1 MQHGHQHPYECDP
14 GPAVQRGHR
23 APGDVEVGEHADD
36 AEEDGDEG
44 DDPDDARG
52 AGVLRAEEHV
62 DDYSGHCGKD
72 REGREPDGGD
82 QSERLSESLADAGA
96 RAASG
101 GKPRKSYCH
110 KRPWQEHGDMARDRR
125 GRVATRS
132 DGREEVTSQ
141 EYVDPGQRGVPGE
154 RGDRQHG
161 VAQGDPYWVESPG
174 EYFPPRDQEEG
185 RGRERL
191 ADHRRRHSA
200 HQPEARRDEQ
210 GTAGQPQR
218 TATDERGDGD
228 GHEAQLAEQRTLQ
241 DSGDYREGDPDANG
255 QVRSGGLQVQ
265 ETIDQ
270 R

>member
-1 MQHGHQHPYECDP
+1 MIPTML
-14 GPAVQRGHR
+14 A
-23 APGDVEVGEHADD
+23 APS
-36 AEEDGDEG
+36 
-44 DDPDDARG
+44 
-52 AGVLRAEEHV
+52 VLRAEEHA
-62 DDYSGHCGKD
+62 DDYAGHCGKD

-82 QSERLSESLADAGA
+82 QSERLGESLADADA

-101 GKPRKSYCH
+101 DKPRKSYC
-110 KRPWQEHGDMARDRR
+110 RERSGQEQGDMARGRR
-125 GRVATRS
+125 SRVETRS
-132 DGREEVTSQ
+132 DGREKVTGQ

-161 VAQGDPYWVESPG
+161 VAQGDPYRVKSRG

-185 RGRERL
+185 RGGERL

-200 HQPEARRDEQ
+200 PQPEARRDEQ

-218 TATDERGDGD
+218 TAAEERGDGD

-241 DSGDYREGDPDANG
+241 DSGDHREGDPDTHG
-255 QVRSGGLQVQ
+255 QVRKGRLQVQ

-270 R
+270 W